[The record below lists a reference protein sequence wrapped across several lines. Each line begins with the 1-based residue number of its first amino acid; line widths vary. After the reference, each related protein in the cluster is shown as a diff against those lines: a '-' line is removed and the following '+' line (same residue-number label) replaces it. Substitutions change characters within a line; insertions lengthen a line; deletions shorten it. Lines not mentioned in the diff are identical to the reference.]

1 MIGEDSDPEISRM
14 LQIDHKDEPGDY
26 RDRVRA
32 VVLKPFGGRSRRITR
47 PEQLVGDWDVCW
59 MGPVDYKRIDQ
70 LRADGTYCRKV
81 LDSPIGPS
89 IGEWRLHPDG
99 SYGEFCW
106 CAPNPELGILEPTLD
121 EEKYFIAAISDKRM
135 VTWNGDGSWVLL
147 WTPRGT

>member
-1 MIGEDSDPEISRM
+1 MSAGWGLSITNASTNS
-14 LQIDHKDEPGDY
+14 
-26 RDRVRA
+26 VRTA
-32 VVLKPFGGRSRRITR
+32 RTVEKFSTAPSA
-47 PEQLVGDWDVCW
+47 
-59 MGPVDYKRIDQ
+59 
-70 LRADGTYCRKV
+70 RA
-81 LDSPIGPS
+81 SAN
-89 IGEWRLHPDG
+89 GEWRLHPDG